1 MIVAA
6 VDQSAHARTVVNEA
20 AAIAE
25 AFNQPLHVV
34 HVMSQSEFVSRQQDH
49 AETTGEPIDL
59 DKIREIAAE
68 HADTVARD
76 ANVEY
81 TYSSVGV
88 VGDAASEIVEYAD
101 ANDASYIVV
110 GPRSRSP
117 AGKAVFG
124 STAQSIL
131 LNASCAVISIVDS

>member
-6 VDQSAHARTVVNEA
+6 VDQSAHARRIVKEA
-20 AAIAE
+20 AALAQ
-25 AFNQPLHVV
+25 AFDQPLHVV

-49 AETTGEPIDL
+49 ADETGKPIDMAE
-59 DKIREIAAE
+59 IREIATKHAE
-68 HADTVARD
+68 STAEDVDTIG
-76 ANVEY
+76 EY
-81 TYSSVGV
+81 TPVGL
-88 VGDAASEIVEYAD
+88 VGDAPSEVVEYANTHD
-101 ANDASYIVV
+101 ARYIVV

-131 LNASCAVISIVDS
+131 LNASCAVVSIVDN